1 VTSVRWKLAG
11 ALFVIITAFPPRS
24 SLRSGVVYLRGP
36 HGRMEPRKRPISY
49 WSSICVTA
57 AVLLIGIGMIVW
69 GIISAMQS
77 ASME

>member
-1 VTSVRWKLAG
+1 MVEWSRA
-11 ALFVIITAFPPRS
+11 
-24 SLRSGVVYLRGP
+24 
-36 HGRMEPRKRPISY
+36 RPISY

>member
-1 VTSVRWKLAG
+1 
-11 ALFVIITAFPPRS
+11 
-24 SLRSGVVYLRGP
+24 
-36 HGRMEPRKRPISY
+36 MEPRKANIV